1 MLMHLESREEWIHI
15 GGNQRTFPKQNYFL
29 EIEIVFF
36 FYSCKW
42 FVAQCHL
49 TESQPWFT
57 TAFFFFFPLLAAP
70 VPLSKSVN
78 LFQNCMSS
86 VGARAYG
93 SILNQCTP
101 TVCILRGFNFFSLF
115 LLILMGMHL
124 APSVTKDTPSQIWIP
139 YIHGRGEKKKK
150 TVVKSEWGGLMELK
164 VAPQYRADL
173 ECLFVVY
180 GCQSAL

>member
-1 MLMHLESREEWIHI
+1 MDSHTWQSTHLPQTKLLFRNRNRFLSLFMQVICCAMSPYWIAALV
-15 GGNQRTFPKQNYFL
+15 YSS
-29 EIEIVFF
+29 VFF
-36 FYSCKW
+36 FS
-42 FVAQCHL
+42 
-49 TESQPWFT
+49 
-57 TAFFFFFPLLAAP
+57 LLPAP

-101 TVCILRGFNFFSLF
+101 TVCILRRFNFFSLF

-150 TVVKSEWGGLMELK
+150 DSCEKRMRWINGVESCSTI
-164 VAPQYRADL
+164 
-173 ECLFVVY
+173 
-180 GCQSAL
+180 